1 MVQADTTPV
10 TTIVS
15 LDPMHLY
22 FDIDERTVLK
32 LRSLVAEG

>member
-1 MVQADTTPV
+1 MVQADATSL

-32 LRSLVAEG
+32 LRA